1 MQCNISAT
9 LAEQYRHLIRHFL
22 ERLWHSWALLDTWNT
37 PTGQSGLQVFGR
49 QKNPY
54 IMKSLPPKVTSPDG
68 LNDVYLLALSMVG
81 TMFLNILKTKS
92 KAAHTWG
99 GKRIR
104 LWSQPRRHRETLYQQ
119 KRKPKPRTIQWRQ
132 RQNLSTLP
140 PGDLGNVVVNYSA
153 QRSTPKSI

>member
-1 MQCNISAT
+1 MVSRSSADKK
-9 LAEQYRHLIRHFL
+9 Y
-22 ERLWHSWALLDTWNT
+22 
-37 PTGQSGLQVFGR
+37 
-49 QKNPY
+49 PY

-104 LWSQPRRHRETLYQQ
+104 L
-119 KRKPKPRTIQWRQ
+119 
-132 RQNLSTLP
+132 
-140 PGDLGNVVVNYSA
+140 
-153 QRSTPKSI
+153 